1 MGDRCY
7 LTFTL
12 TGHIPSMEALEAIA
26 EAIDGENLKPS
37 DYLENARDTIVDVL
51 LWPERQGGIEFVCE
65 ECNHADVSGAEAA
78 CQEYG
83 VAYEI
88 DHGAGGDYPAGHSA
102 YAPEFGHHSEA
113 SDGSG
118 AVIPLYELEALLNAP
133 EPLDAIRKRIEA
145 AALAAGR
152 GQPDKITAAPEV
164 IAALIAERD
173 EDAVRPTPEQR
184 YPQADWQAEVS
195 AGDTVRG
202 YADWVAAKAE
212 EESH

>member
-12 TGHIPSMEALEAIA
+12 TGHIPSMEALDAIVDGLETEGLMPEGGRLDVREAIV
-26 EAIDGENLKPS
+26 EALIDPAFQS
-37 DYLENARDTIVDVL
+37 TVAFYA
-51 LWPERQGGIEFVCE
+51 E
-65 ECNHADVSGAEAA
+65 ECNYADVSGAEGP

-88 DHGAGGDYPAGHSA
+88 NHGAGGDYPAGHSA

-118 AVIPLYELEALLNAP
+118 AVIPLYELETLLNAP
-133 EPLDAIRKRIEA
+133 EPLEAIRKRIETA
-145 AALAAGR
+145 ARAAGR
-152 GQPDKITAAPEV
+152 GQPDRITAAPEV
-164 IAALIAERD
+164 IAALDAE
-173 EDAVRPTPEQR
+173 EAMPTPEQR
-184 YPQADWQAEVS
+184 FPRADWQAEVT

-202 YADWVAAKAE
+202 YADWVAAKVEQETAAA
-212 EESH
+212 